1 MLFDQIDAVAQTEIA
16 HSSEEARWFE
26 DVRQRK
32 HEHAVRDEFDD
43 NNSISHEKCVH
54 LLYQIRSA
62 LVDLWKNEREK
73 TEWWMNS
80 GEKPWLWFL
89 FSFEA
94 NFSQI
99 LSIWSPISKFHVL
112 RKIRIIDSDCDL
124 AHILI
129 HLISSRR
136 NVKMT
141 HNSDITLCWALCAV
155 VTTKNQ
161 R

>member
-1 MLFDQIDAVAQTEIA
+1 MTELQKIWNVSQNASLDDASVNRNSLIRTDWELLLRRSMLFDQIDAVAQTEIA

-80 GEKPWLWFL
+80 GE
-89 FSFEA
+89 
-94 NFSQI
+94 
-99 LSIWSPISKFHVL
+99 
-112 RKIRIIDSDCDL
+112 
-124 AHILI
+124 
-129 HLISSRR
+129 
-136 NVKMT
+136 
-141 HNSDITLCWALCAV
+141 
-155 VTTKNQ
+155 
-161 R
+161 